1 MKFEDMINNIILGDC
16 YEIIKNIP
24 DKSIDFICIDPPYK
38 IETHGGGHGTLAKS
52 IQKQHKELEDNN
64 LYNYCN

>member
-1 MKFEDMINNIILGDC
+1 MKFEDMINNVILGDC
-16 YEIIKNIP
+16 YEVIKSIP

-52 IQKQHKELEDNN
+52 IQKQHKESEDKFIDK
-64 LYNYCN
+64 